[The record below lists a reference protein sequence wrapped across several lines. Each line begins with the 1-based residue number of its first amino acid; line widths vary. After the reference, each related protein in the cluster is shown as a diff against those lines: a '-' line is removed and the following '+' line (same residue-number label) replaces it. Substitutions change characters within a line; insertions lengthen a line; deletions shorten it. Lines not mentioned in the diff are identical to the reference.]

1 MFKCSILRSAP
12 VKILRQGWV
21 KLSVAV
27 KNFMIPFPGTA
38 PVFFPKIARE
48 RVIAVE
54 GRIN

>member
-27 KNFMIPFPGTA
+27 KNFISLSF
-38 PVFFPKIARE
+38 
-48 RVIAVE
+48 RVLLRLSFLRLHVSAVK
-54 GRIN
+54 RR